1 MLWDKESPLPRQN
14 GKTLRAWLQLLPAHT
29 GSLRPATL
37 QDGYSLLTWCILP
50 SAKGRI
56 KNKTKQNAHI
66 YDFAWVLTPEKVF
79 VENYSGV
86 LLMEDVCVSY
96 PQMPEKAFVKEYGVI
111 HWWQVLVYLWML
123 PLVVICAR
131 LLEDSLFMVTCW
143 INAIGSQNTY
153 LTWLMAQSLCVHSY
167 GIFLVKGLINNNDI
181 WIELFSDIWVCD
193 IKLQQD

>member
-1 MLWDKESPLPRQN
+1 
-14 GKTLRAWLQLLPAHT
+14 
-29 GSLRPATL
+29 
-37 QDGYSLLTWCILP
+37 
-50 SAKGRI
+50 
-56 KNKTKQNAHI
+56 
-66 YDFAWVLTPEKVF
+66 
-79 VENYSGV
+79 
-86 LLMEDVCVSY
+86 MEDVCVSY